1 MVALILAGGKSQ
13 RFGSPKV
20 LAHFNGIPFLRLMR
34 QNLQQAGMENIVL
47 VLGHRAE
54 QIMPILPDR
63 EAFKVVVNADYEQ
76 GQFSSLRRGIQA
88 LGKTNEAV
96 LMCLIDQPHI
106 TSATYRTLLEAH
118 RKNPQAI
125 IIPTFRERGGHPVV
139 LPAALFP
146 SILAAP
152 QTATLR
158 DILREHSEMVL
169 RLRVDEAG
177 ILDDIDTPEDLKR
190 LEEQYLFNRDG

>member
-20 LAHFNGIPFLRLMR
+20 LARFNGIPFLRLMR

-47 VLGHRAE
+47 VLGHRAG
-54 QIMPILPDR
+54 QILPVLPDR
-63 EAFKVVVNADYEQ
+63 GTFKIVVNADYEQ

-106 TSATYRTLLEAH
+106 TPGTYRTLLEAH
-118 RKNPQAI
+118 RENPQAI

-146 SILAAP
+146 SVLAAP

-158 DILREHSEMVL
+158 DILREHSEMLL
-169 RLRVDEAG
+169 RLSVDDAG

-190 LEEQYLFNRDG
+190 LEGHFLFNRNG